1 MDVRSDPVTQLG
13 PLEEALAFQFLRT
26 ARLLRQDLSLTLL
39 EVTDELTVEQF
50 FLLYRLS
57 RVQQA
62 PQGALVDPDL
72 GDKANITRQLV
83 LLESR
88 GLISRHGNSEDK
100 RSLDVELLP
109 AGHALM
115 GKLVPRIVE
124 GRDRLFG
131 GLSPEEE
138 AIVRK
143 VLGRLRDQCRS

>member
-1 MDVRSDPVTQLG
+1 MDVRPDPVPRLG

-39 EVTDELTVEQF
+39 EVTEELTVEQF

-57 RVQQA
+57 QVSQM

-88 GLISRHGNSEDK
+88 GLVRRRGNTEDK

-109 AGHALM
+109 AGRTLM
-115 GKLVPRIVE
+115 EQLIPRIVE
-124 GRDRLFG
+124 GRVRLFG
-131 GLSPEEE
+131 GLSPDEE
-138 AIVRK
+138 ATIRR
-143 VLGRLRDQCRS
+143 VLSRLRDQCRS